1 MAKNKKLELLQRLDK
16 ELTELLD
23 EKNFESN
30 NYRFENYEDK
40 AWEYNAYLNNFI
52 SANPTISLSDQ
63 GINFVSS
70 SLVLSKLN
78 ELRPKY
84 NLHIN
89 YENLLRNQTP
99 EPQSS
104 NQKTFSNQTKPGLF
118 SDTMTMSDRKVS
130 LTIDSINIQSKS
142 MILWKKD
149 ERVTVRLRVGAT
161 IPGEYQLFLYVNEL
175 RFQDSFHSFKIYLNE
190 DYEDVTL
197 TFKSNGE
204 NFKNIQVEF
213 CRARDLEQG
222 LRFTYIPKTKKGEFL
237 PF

>member
-30 NYRFENYEDK
+30 NFRFENYEDK
-40 AWEYNAYLNNFI
+40 ASEYNAYLNNFI

-63 GINFVSS
+63 GINFFSS

-104 NQKTFSNQTKPGLF
+104 NQNNLTNQTKPGLF

-142 MILWKKD
+142 MILWKQD
-149 ERVTVRLRVGAT
+149 ERVTIRMRVRTNL
-161 IPGEYQLFLYVNEL
+161 PGWYQTRL
-175 RFQDSFHSFKIYLNE
+175 YLNE
-190 DYEDVTL
+190 ARTREFRL
-197 TFKSNGE
+197 FKIFLNV
-204 NFKNIQVEF
+204 FK
-213 CRARDLEQG
+213 
-222 LRFTYIPKTKKGEFL
+222 
-237 PF
+237 